1 MGYLFKEGIRN
12 MYTHGFMSF
21 AAVCVTVACLVIIG
35 SFSLIIYNLGIFVSD
50 MEQQNRVLVYVDE
63 SYDSAEAKSVGYRIN
78 LVDGLRYNLKITTPE
93 DLDLARPLLG

>member
-63 SYDSAEAKSVGYRIN
+63 NYTQEFVERRFENMNFD
-78 LVDGLRYNLKITTPE
+78 
-93 DLDLARPLLG
+93 